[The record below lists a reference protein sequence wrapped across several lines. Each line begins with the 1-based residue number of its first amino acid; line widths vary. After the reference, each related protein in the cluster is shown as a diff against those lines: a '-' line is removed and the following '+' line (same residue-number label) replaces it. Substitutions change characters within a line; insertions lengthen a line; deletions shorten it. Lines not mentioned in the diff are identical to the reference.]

1 MADRTNNRSN
11 HYQHYF
17 AELSCSP
24 EMLAEHAEAE
34 GMTSTVTSAKYNDE
48 LHDLKDQLKKEF
60 WRLVNSELTDRQKEV
75 INLYSQGFTQIE
87 IAKQL
92 GVNQSSITKSING
105 NCIIYSQNI
114 DTEIGQIKI
123 GKLYDIWAAKE
134 KLPLVKTYNEKTEQF
149 EYKEITY
156 AWNRGKKEV
165 IKITCGNSTIEC
177 TPDHK
182 FLTNT
187 GWLAAHE
194 LNSENYIKTT
204 TGAINGDFVAVEKNE
219 VVLVA
224 KEVYDIEVKDNHN
237 FIVDSLVAHNCDY
250 RNGRKIYGGARK
262 KLRKLAEKD
271 ERIIAIVARIYELQ
285 EEEGIF

>member
-105 NCIIYSQNI
+105 NC
-114 DTEIGQIKI
+114 
-123 GKLYDIWAAKE
+123 
-134 KLPLVKTYNEKTEQF
+134 
-149 EYKEITY
+149 
-156 AWNRGKKEV
+156 
-165 IKITCGNSTIEC
+165 
-177 TPDHK
+177 
-182 FLTNT
+182 
-187 GWLAAHE
+187 
-194 LNSENYIKTT
+194 
-204 TGAINGDFVAVEKNE
+204 
-219 VVLVA
+219 
-224 KEVYDIEVKDNHN
+224 
-237 FIVDSLVAHNCDY
+237 DY